1 MPSETLIHD
10 STKCWGT
17 LLLLRPLANLDDHDE
32 ATGSSS
38 PDIPITFREPPASQ
52 SAATPE
58 AAPLGTS
65 RFGTVLALVGTGLL
79 MQGIGDALDRTGHRR
94 PDLALFLCGIAVIF
108 TACAWRLLGSPASR
122 KERVQVSVVLGLG
135 LLASYVMH
143 RPLLLDSFDEMAHGA
158 TLMRML
164 ENRPLIPTNTI
175 LPVSPYYPG
184 LELVTAATRWLT
196 GLPLAL
202 DQVIVLAAARL
213 VVVLGVFLVV
223 ERACRSSRAGGIGV
237 LVYAGNPQFY
247 GFDAQYAYETL
258 ALAFAV
264 AAVHLLIV
272 SIDTGRPKMG
282 RSFVLGIGCIV
293 AMVFTHHLTGW
304 LTIGFLV
311 VWAVALYLIARAR
324 TRPST
329 DHVEAPVA
337 SNGHPVARD
346 QPELDQRIT
355 SRRGAQAR
363 IVGIAALFGVT
374 VGGAWTAIVGS
385 RVIGYVGP
393 IIDDAYA
400 NVQRALGQ
408 LHGNRQ
414 LFRNSTGGGSPKW
427 EIALMLGAAVLW
439 CLILLPSLYSVIW
452 KRTVRG
458 GPLRFLPAVIAATYP
473 LALLA
478 NISSASK
485 LVAERAMTFIFLGM
499 AVVVG
504 GWLARRLLRDRRT
517 VERVATIVIAAICFL
532 GSMLFGGGPLPSYL
546 PGPYQ
551 VGADELSLGPP
562 SLALAHWTNSHLP
575 AGAHVAADRDNGALL
590 NDIGGVES
598 VAPEDGLANPS
609 TLFFDRQLTPW
620 DVSLIRQ
627 SGIRYIA
634 IDDRLAEGLPLYGTY
649 IAPGE
654 PQSRLTEADL
664 QKFKS
669 VPWARLIYDN
679 GPIQVY
685 DLSVLLG
692 KSPLVAPPGVIGGA
706 VGTGLDVGIFLV
718 ALLVVAMWTIRLRR
732 RSRRGRIDVHMVLC
746 GVSAALVTA
755 LVGAF
760 LVRLTRWP
768 PNAVALGALLVL
780 LLLSLRPTNWRLS
793 SLPAV
798 RRRLNRSDGSTRS
811 PVGAVSPEELGTNG
825 TAPRPDSPTPNLEAA
840 SPSPPSTRT
849 RRSRSQMA
857 LGCVGV
863 VLVALGVSLATVTA
877 VKEWTPPP
885 ELSVMYGPT
894 GQAVADVQL
903 GTAGPIPTGIEITNG
918 GKAVWLKLLTKETGP
933 QTLNLP
939 ARFVHP
945 GSRVLLVSSG
955 RTLREV
961 DG

>member
-1 MPSETLIHD
+1 M
-10 STKCWGT
+10 
-17 LLLLRPLANLDDHDE
+17 
-32 ATGSSS
+32 
-38 PDIPITFREPPASQ
+38 
-52 SAATPE
+52 
-58 AAPLGTS
+58 
-65 RFGTVLALVGTGLL
+65 LALVGTGLL
-79 MQGIGDALDRTGHRR
+79 LQGIADALDRTGHES
-94 PDLALFLCGIAVIF
+94 PDLALFLAAITVIF
-108 TACAWRLLGSPASR
+108 AACAWRLTGSQASR
-122 KERVQVSVVLGLG
+122 RERIQISVVLGLG
-135 LLASYVMH
+135 LLASYIMH

-158 TLMRML
+158 TLTRML
-164 ENRPLIPTNTI
+164 ESRPLIPTNTI

-213 VVVLGVFLVV
+213 VLVLSVFLMV

-237 LVYAGNPQFY
+237 LVYAGCPQFY

-264 AAVHLLIV
+264 VAIHLLMV

-282 RSFVLGIGCIV
+282 RSFVLALGCIV
-293 AMVFTHHLTGW
+293 AMVFTHHLTAW

-311 VWAVALYLIARAR
+311 VWAVALYFIARSR
-324 TRPST
+324 VRPPPGDVGPTAVPNSQLAGQ
-329 DHVEAPVA
+329 E
-337 SNGHPVARD
+337 
-346 QPELDQRIT
+346 QPPLDQSTI
-355 SRRGAQAR
+355 SRKGAQAR
-363 IVGIAALFGVT
+363 IVGTAALVGVI
-374 VGGAWTAIVGS
+374 VGGTWTAIVGS

-414 LFRNSTGGGSPKW
+414 LFRNSAGGGSPKW

-439 CLILLPSLYSVIW
+439 CLILLPSLYSVVW
-452 KRTVRG
+452 KRSVRG
-458 GPLRFLPAVIAATYP
+458 GRLRFLPAVIAATYP

-478 NISSASK
+478 NISSDSK

-504 GWLARRLLRDRRT
+504 GWLARRLLRERRT
-517 VERVATIVIAAICFL
+517 VERVATIVIATICFL

-546 PGPYQ
+546 PGPYR
-551 VGADELSLGPP
+551 VGADELSLGSP
-562 SLALAHWTNSHLP
+562 SLALAHWTNTHLP
-575 AGAHVAADRDNGALL
+575 AGSHVAADRDNGALL

-598 VAPEDGLANPS
+598 VAPEDGLVNPS

-627 SGIRYIA
+627 SGIRYIV
-634 IDDRLAEGLPLYGTY
+634 IDDRLGEGLPLYGTY

-654 PQSRLTEADL
+654 PQNPLTNADL
-664 QKFKS
+664 GKYGS
-669 VPWARLIYDN
+669 LPWARLIYNN

-706 VGTGLDVGIFLV
+706 VGTGLNVGIFLV

-732 RSRRGRIDVHMVLC
+732 RSRKRRIDVHTVVS
-746 GVSAALVTA
+746 GVAAALVTA
-755 LVGAF
+755 LFGAF
-760 LVRLTRWP
+760 LVRLIGWP
-768 PNAVALGALLVL
+768 PDAVALGILLAL
-780 LLLSLRPTNWRLS
+780 LLLSLRPTNWRLR
-793 SLPAV
+793 SLTTG
-798 RRRLNRSDGSTRS
+798 RRGRTPSFGPTASPIESDS
-811 PVGAVSPEELGTNG
+811 PGGAGTNG
-825 TAPRPDSPTPNLEAA
+825 SAAGSDSPSTNPEPDANSPA
-840 SPSPPSTRT
+840 SGRT
-849 RRSRSQMA
+849 GRSRSQMA
-857 LGCVGV
+857 LGCVGL
-863 VLVALGVSLATVTA
+863 VLISLGVSLATVTA
-877 VKEWTPPP
+877 LKEWTPPP
-885 ELSVMYGPT
+885 ELSATFGPK

-903 GTAGPIPTGIEITNG
+903 GSAGPIPTKIEIVDG
-918 GKAVWLKLLTKETGP
+918 SKAVWEKSLSKETGA
-933 QTLNLP
+933 QSLVLP

-945 GSRVLLVSSG
+945 GTRVLLVSG
-955 RTLREV
+955 GHTLRAV